1 MVCSL
6 APEPT
11 TKIFTR
17 QHYRRQVASVWA
29 VAARKIS
36 DDLGGQCLEAWQK
49 GHANPEQVATAVRF
63 CLQLLRLRA
72 PGNSV
77 EVRVPP
83 YGAAQVI
90 AGPRHT
96 RGTPPA
102 VVEMSPEVWLGVA
115 TGSRTFSEAL
125 ASGSISASGE
135 RAELTAWLPI
145 WPLA

>member
-1 MVCSL
+1 
-6 APEPT
+6 
-11 TKIFTR
+11 
-17 QHYRRQVASVWA
+17 VWA

-36 DDLGGQCLEAWQK
+36 DDVGGQALDSWKK
-49 GHANPEQVATAVRF
+49 GHANPDEVATAVRF
-63 CLQLLRLRA
+63 CLHLLRLRA

-102 VVEMSPEVWLGVA
+102 VVEMPPEVWLSVA
-115 TGSRTFSEAL
+115 TGSTTFSQAL

>member
-1 MVCSL
+1 M
-6 APEPT
+6 
-11 TKIFTR
+11 
-17 QHYRRQVASVWA
+17 WA

-36 DDLGGQCLEAWQK
+36 DDVGGQALDSWKK
-49 GHANPEQVATAVRF
+49 GHANPDEVATAVRF

-115 TGSRTFSEAL
+115 TGSTTFSEAL